1 MVLTWLKWI
10 SALVL
15 AGGLAIPITTL
26 VLSVFYFPIF
36 VFAAIGIF
44 ANVAPLLLL
53 AAAGLCRLGI
63 TVGTGQLL
71 GIWQFFGTVWI
82 GCAYGLSRWGDVGS
96 VFGGQNTPYLEM
108 LFAPWFYL
116 FGQPTS

>member
-1 MVLTWLKWI
+1 MVLTWLKWT

-15 AGGLAIPITTL
+15 AGVLAIPVTTL
-26 VLSVFYFPIF
+26 VLSAVYFPIF

-53 AAAGLCRLGI
+53 AAAGLRRLGI
-63 TVGTGQLL
+63 PLGTGHLL
-71 GIWQFFGTVWI
+71 GIWQFFGIAWL
-82 GCAYGLSRWGDVGS
+82 GCAHGLSRWGDVGS
-96 VFGGQNTPYLEM
+96 VFGGQNTPYLKM

-116 FGQPTS
+116 FGLPIP